1 MAKASIIAQPQRTL
15 ASVQTRTLAKYLF
28 GLLCLGGLFTG
39 GYWWYFH
46 SLPETLFTKTHAQI
60 LLDRQGRLLSAHIA
74 DDGQWRFPA
83 LEKLPNQFTTA
94 LIQFEDRRFQTHN
107 GVDFLALIR
116 ATYDNLR
123 QQRIV
128 SGASTLSMQVI
139 RLARGNPPRTLP
151 EKIIEIFRAWRLES
165 LYSKEEILNLYAS
178 HAPFGGNVVGL
189 EAAAWRY
196 FARDPEQLSWAEYAL
211 LAVLPNNPA
220 LIHPGRNRT
229 QLLQKR
235 NRLLARL
242 YAVNALSKLDYE
254 LAVAEP
260 LPEAPHFL
268 PRLAPHLLDTLA
280 SRYPQEERFQSTI
293 DAHLQQQLTTL
304 AQRTGE
310 QLALEGIQN
319 LAILVLNNRSMET
332 LAYIG
337 NRPDMDYQTEQG
349 HAIDL
354 VQRPRSTGS
363 TLKPLL
369 FADMLEQ
376 GLILP
381 DSLIADV
388 PVNYTGFTPQN
399 FNRQYHGAVTA
410 REALAR
416 SLNIPFVNL
425 LSVRGVDPF
434 LMYLRQMGFQHLQR
448 SAQNYGLSLVLG
460 GAEASLWDLT
470 VAYANLAHLA
480 QDSSNKQRYW
490 QQGRRLQTE
499 HATSQRV
506 ATLSSASA
514 WLTLE
519 SLLGVARPGDEGYWD
534 KFSSSRK
541 VAWKTGTSYGQRD
554 AWAIGTTPEYTV
566 GVWVGNANGEGRA
579 GLTGT
584 QSAAPILFNTFN
596 FLPQSKTW
604 FQPPE
609 AQLTEM
615 NICQD
620 DGYLSNGFC
629 VTKTVKLPTSSNFA
643 RITPYHQRIYLDA
656 TQQWRVNSD
665 CESVATMQAR
675 DWFVLPPDQAHYYR
689 QYHADYQPLPA
700 WRADCIAELVD
711 QADVLSVV
719 YPQDGTQ
726 IYLPREINGKLGE
739 VVFRAVPTHPE
750 ALLYWHLDNQ
760 FLGTTQSFHQLAAQ
774 PTAGKHRLAV
784 VDEAGHRIERSF
796 EVLVNEAK
804 SQ

>member
-1 MAKASIIAQPQRTL
+1 MMASEPKRK
-15 ASVQTRTLAKYLF
+15 ASVQRRTLAKLSV
-28 GLLCLGGLFTG
+28 GVIILLALIAGFI
-39 GYWWYFH
+39 WWYSY
-46 SLPETLFTKTHAQI
+46 SLPQPLFSKTHAQV

-83 LEKLPNQFTTA
+83 IENVPNKFSTA
-94 LIQFEDRRFQTHN
+94 LIQFEDRRFREHS
-107 GVDFLALIR
+107 GVDLLALMR

-123 QQRIV
+123 QQKIV

-139 RLARGNPPRTLP
+139 RLARGNPPRTLS
-151 EKIIEIFRAWRLES
+151 EKAIEILRAWRLES
-165 LYSKEEILNLYAS
+165 LYSKDEILQLYAS

-196 FARDPEQLSWAEYAL
+196 FARDPEQLSWAEQAM

-220 LIHPGRNRT
+220 LIHLNRNRT

-242 YAVNALSKLDYE
+242 YEVNALSKLDYE

-260 LPEAPHFL
+260 LPEAPHLL

-280 SRYPQEERFQSTI
+280 ARYPEGERFRSTI
-293 DAHLQQQLTTL
+293 DANLQQQLVIL
-304 AQRTGE
+304 AQRTGD

-319 LAILVLNNRSMET
+319 LAVVVIDNHTMDT
-332 LAYIG
+332 LAYVG
-337 NRPDMDYQTEQG
+337 NRPDMNYQAQLG

-354 VQRPRSTGS
+354 VQRPRSSGS

-381 DSLIADV
+381 DSLVADV

-416 SLNIPFVNL
+416 SLNIPLVNM
-425 LSVRGVDPF
+425 LSLRGVDPF
-434 LMYLRQMGFQHLQR
+434 LIYLRQMGFQHLQR
-448 SAQNYGLSLVLG
+448 SARDYGLSLILG
-460 GAEASLWDLT
+460 GAETSLWDLT
-470 VAYANLAHLA
+470 VAYANLSHLA
-480 QDSSNKQRYW
+480 QSTSTKQGYW

-499 HATSQRV
+499 VAATNRV
-506 ATLSSASA
+506 ATLSTATA
-514 WLTLE
+514 WLTLD

-554 AWAIGTTPEYTV
+554 AWAIGTTPDYTV

-584 QSAAPILFNTFN
+584 KSAAPILFNTFN
-596 FLPQSKTW
+596 FLPAAKTAW
-604 FQPPE
+604 FQAPKT
-609 AQLTEM
+609 QLTEV
-615 NICQD
+615 NICRD

-629 VTKTVKLPTSSNFA
+629 EIKSVQVPSSSHFA
-643 RITPYHQRIYLDA
+643 RITPYHQRIYVDA
-656 TQQWRVNSD
+656 SQQWRVNSE
-665 CESVATMQAR
+665 CESIATMQAR
-675 DWFVLPPDQAHYYR
+675 DWLVLPPDQAYYYK
-689 QYHADYQPLPA
+689 QYHADYQPLPP
-700 WRADCIAELVD
+700 WRSDCVAESGN
-711 QADVLSVV
+711 QQDVLTVV
-719 YPQDGTQ
+719 YPQEATQ
-726 IYLPREINGKLGE
+726 IYLPREIDGKLGE

-750 ALLYWHLDNQ
+750 DLLYWHLDNQ
-760 FLGTTQSFHQLAAQ
+760 FLGTTQNFHQLAAQ
-774 PTAGKHRLAV
+774 PVAGKHRLAV
-784 VDEAGHRIERSF
+784 VDETGNRVERSF
-796 EVLVNEAK
+796 EVLIHEAK
-804 SQ
+804 AE

>member
-1 MAKASIIAQPQRTL
+1 MAQQPKRL
-15 ASVQTRTLAKYLF
+15 ASVQRRTLAKLILGVLF
-28 GLLCLGGLFTG
+28 LGLLVYGWS
-39 GYWWYFH
+39 WWYFQ
-46 SLPETLFTKTHAQI
+46 SLPQPLFTKTHAQV

-74 DDGQWRFPA
+74 EDGQWRFPA
-83 LEKLPNQFTTA
+83 IEKVPDKFATA
-94 LIQFEDRRFQTHN
+94 LIQFEDRRFREHS
-107 GVDFLALIR
+107 GVDLLALAR
-116 ATYDNLR
+116 ASYDNLR

-139 RLARGNPPRTLP
+139 RIARGNPPRTIS
-151 EKIIEIFRAWRLES
+151 EKIIELFRAWRLETV
-165 LYSKEEILNLYAS
+165 YSKEEILQLYAS

-196 FARDPEQLSWAEYAL
+196 FARDPEQLSWAEQTM

-220 LIHPGRNRT
+220 LIHPRRNRA

-235 NRLLARL
+235 NRLLTRL
-242 YAVNALSKLDYE
+242 YEVQVLSKLDYE
-254 LAVAEP
+254 LALAEP
-260 LPEAPHFL
+260 LPEAPHLL

-280 SRYPQEERFQSTI
+280 AGYPQGERFRTSL
-293 DAHLQQQLTTL
+293 DATLQQQLTTL

-319 LAILVLNNRSMET
+319 LAILVLDNRSMET

-337 NRPDMDYQTEQG
+337 NRPDMDYRTGFG

-354 VQRPRSTGS
+354 IQRPRSTGS

-376 GLILP
+376 GLVLP
-381 DSLIADV
+381 DSLVADV

-434 LMYLRQMGFQHLQR
+434 LMYLRQLGFQHMQR
-448 SAQNYGLSLVLG
+448 SAQDYGLSLVLG

-480 QDSSNKQRYW
+480 QDSSNKQAYW

-499 HATSQRV
+499 LATTDRV
-506 ATLSSASA
+506 ATLSMATA
-514 WLTLE
+514 WLTLD

-596 FLPQSKTW
+596 FLPQTKGW
-604 FQPPE
+604 FQRPE
-609 AQLTEM
+609 LQLTKVS
-615 NICQD
+615 ICRD

-629 VTKTVKLPTSSNFA
+629 STKTVDIPSSSHFA
-643 RITPYHQRIYLDA
+643 RISPYHQRIYLDES
-656 TQQWRVNSD
+656 QQWRVNSD
-665 CESVATMQAR
+665 CESVGKMQAR

-700 WRADCIAELVD
+700 WRADCLAEVANQQD
-711 QADVLSVV
+711 ALSMV
-719 YPQDGTQ
+719 YPQEGTQ
-726 IYLPREINGKLGE
+726 IYLPRELDGKLGQ
-739 VVFRAVPTHPE
+739 VVFRAVPSQAE

-760 FLGTTQSFHQLAAQ
+760 FLGTTQNFHQLAAQ

-784 VDEAGHRIERSF
+784 VDEAGNRLERNF
-796 EVLVNEAK
+796 EVLVNEYK
-804 SQ
+804 TQKK